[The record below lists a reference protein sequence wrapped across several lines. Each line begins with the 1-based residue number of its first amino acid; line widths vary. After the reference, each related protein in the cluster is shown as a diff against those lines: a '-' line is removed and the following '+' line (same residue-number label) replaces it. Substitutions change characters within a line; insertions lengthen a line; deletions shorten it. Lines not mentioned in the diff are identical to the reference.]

1 MNFDNNV
8 SFGEFQKAL
17 DLLRVKFTVEELEEM
32 FNYLDTDKKNYINYD
47 DFCGLDEDRRMG
59 YGADPNQ

>member
-32 FNYLDTDKKNYINYD
+32 FNYLDKDGKNYINYE
-47 DFCGLDEDRRMG
+47 DFSGLDEDKRMG
-59 YGADPNQ
+59 YG